1 MSDQINYELESVA
14 NIKKMGR
21 DACLETLSRKW
32 INTTCDYKYVYNWQW
47 LGRPIIQ
54 FPTDIVATQEVI
66 WSVQPTIIIETGV
79 AHGGSVIFNA
89 SQLALLDL
97 CKNGFTNIRNID
109 RRCIGIDIGIREDNR
124 KEIERHA
131 LFPMI
136 ELIEGSSV
144 DLGIYSKVK
153 DFIRPNDIVMVILD
167 SNHTHD
173 HVLRELELYAPLVSK
188 DSFIIVHDTGI
199 EYASEKFLMG
209 RPWGAANN
217 PLSAIRAFLVKNQ
230 IFDIDEKTNEKLLIT
245 SSKGGYLKRTK

>member
-1 MSDQINYELESVA
+1 
-14 NIKKMGR
+14 
-21 DACLETLSRKW
+21 
-32 INTTCDYKYVYNWQW
+32 
-47 LGRPIIQ
+47 
-54 FPTDIVATQEVI
+54 
-66 WSVQPTIIIETGV
+66 
-79 AHGGSVIFNA
+79 
-89 SQLALLDL
+89 
-97 CKNGFTNIRNID
+97 
-109 RRCIGIDIGIREDNR
+109 
-124 KEIERHA
+124 
-131 LFPMI
+131 MI
-136 ELIEGSSV
+136 ELIEGSSI